1 MATNATS
8 TSSTSTCA
16 LGLDPYIEKMIGAN
30 VSQLIRRKAIPR
42 QDREDWE
49 QDLRTAVL
57 ESVADFDSTK
67 ASWHTYANGVVM
79 NTVNLLLRKRSIEHR
94 NVVSIESLSK
104 RETGNGGPVEATVD
118 DAPNRAEAQRLVQ
131 QVVGTLTGDL
141 RALAETLMQHGVQ
154 GSMAALGWTNWR
166 FYKTRRELAEVLN
179 QAGLSDH

>member
-49 QDLRTAVL
+49 QDLRAAVL
-57 ESVADFDSTK
+57 ESIADFDATK

-79 NTVNLLLRKRSIEHR
+79 NTVNLLLRDRSIERR
-94 NVVSIESLSK
+94 NVVSLESLTA
-104 RETGNGGPVEATVD
+104 RNPDNGNPVEGTSDEAPD
-118 DAPNRAEAQRLVQ
+118 RSDAQLRVQ
-131 QVVGTLTGDL
+131 QVVNNLTGDP
-141 RALAETLMQHGVQ
+141 RALAETLMQHGVN

-166 FYKTRRELAEVLN
+166 FYKARKELTETMKL
-179 QAGLSDH
+179 AGLMEF